1 MRFATFDHQGLAR
14 LGVVMDGQVHDITAL
29 YPSMLALIEAGSD
42 GQEAVEAWMQAPGA
56 APLGLAEV
64 DLRAPIPEPRR
75 DLFAVGLNY
84 LDHFEESTAKVSD
97 ELPPYPS
104 FFVKATGSVIGPGES
119 IGYPAG
125 ISEQLDY
132 EGEIAVV
139 IGTRGRDIA
148 VSEAEGHVFGYT
160 LVNDV
165 TVRDV
170 QRRHGGQWNKGKSI
184 DRSCPLGPLIVTADE
199 VELSELT
206 IECEVNGE
214 LRQHARAGQL
224 IFGVAEIVA
233 ELSVGMTLL
242 PGDVILTGT
251 PSGVGYARKPP
262 MFLRPGDQVVV
273 RSNQLGEL
281 ANPVG
286 TDLGPLVGV

>member
-1 MRFATFDHQGLAR
+1 MRFATFDHQGSTR
-14 LGVVMDGQVHDITAL
+14 LGVVADKQVHDVTAL
-29 YPSMLALIEAGSD
+29 YPSMLALIEAGSE
-42 GQEAVEAWMQAPGA
+42 GRAAVDTWLQAPDA
-56 APLGLAEV
+56 SPLGLDEV
-64 DLRAPIPEPRR
+64 LLRAPIPEPRR
-75 DLFAVGLNY
+75 DVFAVGLNY
-84 LDHFEESTAKVSD
+84 RDHLAESTAKVSD
-97 ELPPYPS
+97 ELPTYPS

-119 IGYPAG
+119 IGYPVG

-139 IGTRGRDIA
+139 IGTRGRDIP
-148 VSEAEGHVFGYT
+148 VSEAANHVFGYT
-160 LVNDV
+160 LANDV

-170 QRRHGGQWNKGKSI
+170 QRRHGGQWNKGKSL

-199 VELSELT
+199 VDLSDLT

-214 LRQHARAGQL
+214 LRQRSRAEQL

-242 PGDVILTGT
+242 PGDVVLTGT

-262 MFLRPGDQVVV
+262 LFLHPGDTVVV

>member
-160 LVNDV
+160 LANDV